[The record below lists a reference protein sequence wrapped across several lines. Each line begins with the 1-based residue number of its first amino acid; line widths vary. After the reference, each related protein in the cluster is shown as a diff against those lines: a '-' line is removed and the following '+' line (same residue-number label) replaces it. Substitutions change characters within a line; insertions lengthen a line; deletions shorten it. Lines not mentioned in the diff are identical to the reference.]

1 MSPLPKL
8 GILAGGGA
16 LPARLAAACKGTG
29 RPFHIVAFEGHADAL
44 DDSLAPDWVRLG
56 AVGTLFEKLKAA
68 QVAEVVLAGRIRRPS
83 LKELAPDWRGAKFLA
98 KVGLAM
104 GDDGLLR
111 AAINEIEAEG
121 FKVIGVEDVLAD
133 LLAREGAYG
142 RHKPND
148 EAWADI
154 RRGVAVAQGLGRLDV
169 GQAVVV
175 QQGLVLGVEAVE
187 GTDALLARVAGLK
200 REGQGG
206 ALVKLAKPQQERRAD
221 LPTIGPVTVQAA
233 RHAGLIGIAVEAG
246 RALVI
251 DADQV
256 IRLADEAGLFVIGI
270 RVEGG

>member
-1 MSPLPKL
+1 MPPQAKL

-16 LPARLAAACKGTG
+16 LPARLAAACRALG

-44 DDSLAPDWVRLG
+44 DDALAPDWVRLG
-56 AVGTLFEKLKAA
+56 AVGTLFERLKAA
-68 QVAEVVLAGRIRRPS
+68 QVSEVVLAGRIRRPS

-121 FKVIGVEDVLAD
+121 FKVVGVEDILAD
-133 LLAREGAYG
+133 LLARDGAYG
-142 RHKPND
+142 RHNPND
-148 EAWADI
+148 EAMADI

-175 QQGLVLGVEAVE
+175 QQGIVLGVEAVE
-187 GTDALLARVAGLK
+187 GTDALLARVAGLR

-206 ALVKLAKPQQERRAD
+206 VLVKLAKPQQERRAD
-221 LPTIGPVTVQAA
+221 LPTIGPVTARAA
-233 RHAGLIGIAVEAG
+233 QEAGLIGIAVETG

-256 IRLADEAGLFVIGI
+256 AKIADAAGLFVIGI
-270 RVEGG
+270 RAEEG